1 MLYTGLDAK
10 MERIMT
16 AMVNGYHED
25 GYYEVTSWF
34 DVDLWWWKLRHFFNG
49 NTMIVKAKPQDNTF
63 EVSVNGIVKNRGQ
76 IIPE

>member
-1 MLYTGLDAK
+1 MIDTGLGTK
-10 MERIMT
+10 MERVME
-16 AMVNGYHED
+16 AMIDGYHND

-49 NTMIVKAKPQDNTF
+49 NTMIVKAKPQENTF
-63 EVSVNGIVKNRGQ
+63 EVSVNGTVRNSGK